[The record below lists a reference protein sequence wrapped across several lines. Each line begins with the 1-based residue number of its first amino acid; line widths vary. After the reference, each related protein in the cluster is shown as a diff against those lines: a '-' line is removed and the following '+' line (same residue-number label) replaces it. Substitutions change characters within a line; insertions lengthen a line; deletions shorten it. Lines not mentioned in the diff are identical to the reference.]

1 MAPSARRGGGS
12 PIAPNS
18 LWQCC
23 ETLAPLA
30 RACRRSE
37 SDGRTNYQSAA
48 PAPQATGEVI
58 KGEKRMTKNTLAKFA
73 GALLTS
79 VAAAALAPAFAADGA
94 PVPAK
99 RGGSTTP
106 PSFYTDGPG
115 IFSSPPMASGKYQV
129 WAQALSFETRKA
141 PVDLSAAKQQNFSLA
156 AMTDPDR
163 RWRQLPGELM

>member
-48 PAPQATGEVI
+48 PAPQATGRVI

-79 VAAAALAPAFAADGA
+79 VAAAALAPAFAADVVLSGA
-94 PVPAK
+94 ITSASGQKLEGVTVSAK
-99 RGGSTTP
+99 LDGSTITT
-106 PSFYTDGPG
+106 SVYTDETGNYY
-115 IFSSPPMASGKYQV
+115 FPPMASGKYQV

-141 PVDLSAAKQQNFSLA
+141 PVDLSAAKQQNFS
-156 AMTDPDR
+156 
-163 RWRQLPGELM
+163 